1 MSVGALS
8 AGLASYDFSDCDHPA
23 QRGPISIFV
32 MHLIIGTGYSTGPLG
47 LRLTVCSFYDS
58 RLNTDR
64 YPFLLC
70 LS

>member
-32 MHLIIGTGYSTGPLG
+32 MHLIIGTQHAINPS
-47 LRLTVCSFYDS
+47 
-58 RLNTDR
+58 
-64 YPFLLC
+64 PFQPPVLKNAYIYIVEAD
-70 LS
+70 